1 MGLEREVARI
11 EETNYRTGYI
21 ASERL
26 STARQE
32 EGIVLPPHRQEAAHK
47 KLKGPFGRGAAREPG
62 IQECDRPANPGLRS
76 GMAWPEELS
85 R

>member
-32 EGIVLPPHRQEAAHK
+32 EGIVLPPHRQEAGK
-47 KLKGPFGRGAAREPG
+47 VTLPLQPKFGLDSRAAS
-62 IQECDRPANPGLRS
+62 LV
-76 GMAWPEELS
+76 
-85 R
+85 